1 MPCGLVILQ
10 QRKDHRKIAMM
21 LIDTKPAKRERKETN
36 SKMAYL
42 LYLDPDLTKRNRRRI
57 TLRTLIES
65 LHAQVTMAQNWMGRW
80 KIVVHQRT
88 VVGIA
93 TLRPCFAI
101 SPN

>member
-10 QRKDHRKIAMM
+10 QHKDHRKIAMM

-65 LHAQVTMAQNWMGRW
+65 LHA
-80 KIVVHQRT
+80 
-88 VVGIA
+88 
-93 TLRPCFAI
+93 
-101 SPN
+101 